1 MKKLSVIMG
10 LLIMSL
16 LFAGQAFAQSTV
28 TISGTVLDEL
38 SEPIIG
44 GSVQVKDSKTAAATN
59 IDGQYTIQAPANGTL
74 VFSYLGYK
82 PMEVPVASAKNG
94 KIDVQLESATSELD
108 ELVVVG
114 YGVMKKS
121 DLTGSISQTKGSDI
135 IKQQGFNALEG
146 LKGKAAGVNIFNNTG
161 QPGGEM
167 RVIIR
172 GISTINAS
180 ASPLYIVDG
189 VAMNDF
195 NYVNPNDIESIEVLK
210 DASATAIYGARGA
223 NGVVMVTTKRGDAG
237 QGVKVSYDGSV
248 SVSKMANKMDVMNSA
263 EWMAAFKQGL
273 ENANAWQNKNF
284 DTDLSKIFTDER
296 LFLAD
301 GTPIYDT
308 DWQDEAS
315 RTAISHNHQLSIQR
329 AGKDYSVGAFLN
341 YTDQQ
346 GVLKN
351 SYFKRVNAKLA
362 YDDKPTKWLSTSINL
377 LVNHTWGNRT
387 SDNPYGQGALRTMI
401 EAVPF
406 LPMYLDGHYAQMND
420 IKTSPILKDKNDPN
434 SGTQSF
440 APEGVGNPVELLER
454 IKAMNYRT
462 QIFGNA
468 ALTSTSPRVSTS
480 RHSSVST
487 ATSTAATTILPAT
500 PVL

>member
-1 MKKLSVIMG
+1 MG

-180 ASPLYIVDG
+180 ASPLYIV
-189 VAMNDF
+189 
-195 NYVNPNDIESIEVLK
+195 
-210 DASATAIYGARGA
+210 AI
-223 NGVVMVTTKRGDAG
+223 
-237 QGVKVSYDGSV
+237 
-248 SVSKMANKMDVMNSA
+248 
-263 EWMAAFKQGL
+263 
-273 ENANAWQNKNF
+273 
-284 DTDLSKIFTDER
+284 
-296 LFLAD
+296 
-301 GTPIYDT
+301 P
-308 DWQDEAS
+308 
-315 RTAISHNHQLSIQR
+315 
-329 AGKDYSVGAFLN
+329 
-341 YTDQQ
+341 
-346 GVLKN
+346 
-351 SYFKRVNAKLA
+351 
-362 YDDKPTKWLSTSINL
+362 
-377 LVNHTWGNRT
+377 
-387 SDNPYGQGALRTMI
+387 
-401 EAVPF
+401 
-406 LPMYLDGHYAQMND
+406 
-420 IKTSPILKDKNDPN
+420 
-434 SGTQSF
+434 
-440 APEGVGNPVELLER
+440 
-454 IKAMNYRT
+454 
-462 QIFGNA
+462 
-468 ALTSTSPRVSTS
+468 
-480 RHSSVST
+480 
-487 ATSTAATTILPAT
+487 
-500 PVL
+500 

>member
-1 MKKLSVIMG
+1 MG

-223 NGVVMVTTKRGDAG
+223 NGVVMVTPKRGDAG

-263 EWMAAFKQGL
+263 EWMAAFKQVLKTPTHGRTRTSTPTSRKSS
-273 ENANAWQNKNF
+273 Q
-284 DTDLSKIFTDER
+284 TSVYSSPTVHLSTTQT
-296 LFLAD
+296 
-301 GTPIYDT
+301 G
-308 DWQDEAS
+308 
-315 RTAISHNHQLSIQR
+315 RTKLRAQLSHTTT
-329 AGKDYSVGAFLN
+329 SSAFSA
-341 YTDQQ
+341 Q
-346 GVLKN
+346 
-351 SYFKRVNAKLA
+351 AK
-362 YDDKPTKWLSTSINL
+362 
-377 LVNHTWGNRT
+377 
-387 SDNPYGQGALRTMI
+387 
-401 EAVPF
+401 
-406 LPMYLDGHYAQMND
+406 
-420 IKTSPILKDKNDPN
+420 
-434 SGTQSF
+434 
-440 APEGVGNPVELLER
+440 
-454 IKAMNYRT
+454 
-462 QIFGNA
+462 
-468 ALTSTSPRVSTS
+468 
-480 RHSSVST
+480 
-487 ATSTAATTILPAT
+487 TTL
-500 PVL
+500 